1 MAKVSDLDK
10 VCSPGTEADNV
21 EFGAAILC
29 LEEQVPAKVPD
40 KHGLYAVRAK
50 ASYDNSVRCCS
61 YTEQWDSHLPRHSRR
76 PNPSVS
82 KNAPTGAG
90 SSG

>member
-1 MAKVSDLDK
+1 MHARYLCTRDDFLFVKGDLRKQTRCIRSGVAKVSDLDK

-40 KHGLYAVRAK
+40 KHGLYAVWAK

-61 YTEQWDSHLPRHSRR
+61 
-76 PNPSVS
+76 
-82 KNAPTGAG
+82 
-90 SSG
+90 